1 MREKLV
7 IAFFLTGILSATAQQ
22 GDTIS
27 THGFAADLAK
37 LVKLNNSTPNL
48 INLSGSE
55 AINLYANATVEQ
67 IIEITKP
74 YLTSFELNAK
84 NVCLSLLGDA
94 LFKKAKTERQKQQL
108 VEVLCMNYL
117 DSDQDIQVVDN
128 ILLQQS
134 QKDFTPAAKEY
145 VSRLLSPEAKS
156 LDDVCAKLL
165 AVAQIKES
173 IPALWKFVNKPI
185 ETMSLSDVEV
195 LASLARMG
203 EKKAGLLLCNYYN
216 YHKNRTDYRY
226 ISASK
231 NMVFSLDSAVLH
243 CLIDD
248 FRTMDISTIFRDGD
262 TGFYPSGYLAE
273 QITSMLNNYPYPK
286 QYKSDPKQLQTW
298 LNETTRLELE
308 QK

>member
-27 THGFAADLAK
+27 THGFAADLAQ

-48 INLSGSE
+48 INLSDSE

-94 LFKKAKTERQKQQL
+94 LFKKAKTQRQKQQL

-173 IPALWKFVNKPI
+173 IPALWKFVNK
-185 ETMSLSDVEV
+185 
-195 LASLARMG
+195 
-203 EKKAGLLLCNYYN
+203 
-216 YHKNRTDYRY
+216 
-226 ISASK
+226 
-231 NMVFSLDSAVLH
+231 
-243 CLIDD
+243 
-248 FRTMDISTIFRDGD
+248 
-262 TGFYPSGYLAE
+262 
-273 QITSMLNNYPYPK
+273 
-286 QYKSDPKQLQTW
+286 
-298 LNETTRLELE
+298 
-308 QK
+308 